1 MTQNRL
7 SVMIAVAALASA
19 AAGGAYAADK
29 PSKKLDFSVKA
40 EPTTPA
46 FGPGK
51 TLKWDASKGRWGLT
65 LNMQEV
71 EARPSTLND
80 VEAGAYYRITPSLR
94 VGGSV
99 GVGERLPG
107 TPGSKALTTRS
118 KAAAAEEPRVRLQT
132 EFKF

>member
-1 MTQNRL
+1 MTKARL
-7 SVMIAVAALASA
+7 SMTILAAALFSV
-19 AAGGAYAADK
+19 AAGGAMAADK
-29 PSKKLDFSVKA
+29 PSKKVDFSVTT

-46 FGPGK
+46 VGPGK

-65 LNMQEV
+65 LNMQEL

-99 GVGERLPG
+99 GVGDRLPV
-107 TPGSKALTTRS
+107 TAGSKAMAPRAGT
-118 KAAAAEEPRVRLQT
+118 AATEEPRVRLQT